1 MSRPRVRRPNAGPA
15 PGARG
20 TGAPRSGP
28 RIGVFGGSFDPPH
41 FGHLALAEW
50 ARTQLALDRV
60 LFVPAGEPPHKRRG
74 SLSPAKHRLAMTRLA
89 VRGNP
94 AFGVSTLETRRRGAS
109 FTADSLRALAKATP
123 RAHWH
128 LLMGA
133 DMFATFE
140 TWREPDEIATRAVL
154 VVALRPGAPAQRG
167 SRRGRAGRAAVWL
180 TNPGLEVSSS
190 ALRAR
195 AAAGMGLR
203 YLVPDSVARYV
214 TRHALYGS
222 GSRRARRARP

>member
-1 MSRPRVRRPNAGPA
+1 
-15 PGARG
+15 
-20 TGAPRSGP
+20 
-28 RIGVFGGSFDPPH
+28 
-41 FGHLALAEW
+41 
-50 ARTQLALDRV
+50 
-60 LFVPAGEPPHKRRG
+60 VPAGEPPHKRRG

-94 AFGVSTLETRRRGAS
+94 AFRVSTVETRRRGAS
-109 FTADSLRALAKATP
+109 FTADSLRALARATP

-133 DMFATFE
+133 DMFATFD
-140 TWREPDEIATRAVL
+140 TWREPDEIAARAVL
-154 VVALRPGAPAQRG
+154 VVAARPGTPARRAP
-167 SRRGRAGRAAVWL
+167 SRGRAAVWL

-203 YLVPDSVARYV
+203 YLVPDGVARYV
-214 TRHALYGS
+214 TRHRLYAAA
-222 GSRRARRARP
+222 ARRVRRGKP